1 MSSEEPRVLIN
12 DRDATVCERC
22 IVAQRPFA
30 RMKGLL
36 GSPELPAGDGLLLLP
51 APSVHTWFMRFPIDV
66 VFLDWDLTVMDV
78 VEGLK
83 PWRAAGRRRA
93 RAVLELAPGEARRRN
108 IRRGDRLKL
117 VDEEP
122 GGPAVI
128 FVPMPAGA
136 TQ

>member
-1 MSSEEPRVLIN
+1 MAPASPRVLIN

-22 IVAQRPFA
+22 SVAQRPLA

-36 GSPELPAGDGLLLLP
+36 GRRALPPGEGLLLLP

-66 VFLDWDLTVMDV
+66 VFMDWDLTVMDV

-93 RAVLELAPGEARRRN
+93 RAVLELAEGEARRRN
-108 IRRGDRLKL
+108 LKPGDRLQL
-117 VDEEP
+117 VDQEP
-122 GGPAVI
+122 AGPAVI
-128 FVPMPAGA
+128 FLPLQAETHA
-136 TQ
+136 